1 MEEVKFIKLFFIVIF
16 CLTFECHLMNA
27 THHNYHKLRHF
38 KHKIV
43 HINDQHVN
51 EIREAFEDYKK
62 TVRKKVNINPN
73 EDRVNFDFDDD
84 ITNDASDY
92 SVQANEIV
100 YDSQPKFLARLT
112 STRHKRV
119 FTQDSILTTTTTMK
133 STAITTLDDDE
144 EYFEKDEQ
152 QQDPQKIINNHQIND
167 SLKNSSGGE
176 KVHVSLLKILT
187 S

>member
-1 MEEVKFIKLFFIVIF
+1 MEEVKFVKIFFIVIL

-27 THHNYHKLRHF
+27 TGHNNHKLRHF

-43 HINDQHVN
+43 HINDHHVN

-62 TVRKKVNINPN
+62 TVRKKVNKNLDD
-73 EDRVNFDFDDD
+73 DRVNFDFDDD
-84 ITNDASDY
+84 ITNDASDL
-92 SVQANEIV
+92 SIQANEIV

-119 FTQDSILTTTTTMK
+119 FSAESTSTMRT
-133 STAITTLDDDE
+133 TAITSLDDDE

-152 QQDPQKIINNHQIND
+152 QQQNIEKIINNHQIND
-167 SLKNSSGGE
+167 AWKNSSGGE
-176 KVHVSLLKILT
+176 KVHVS
-187 S
+187 